1 MMTIYPACF
10 YKEKNGYTVI
20 FPDLNALATCGNT
33 LTEAMDMAIDCMAGY
48 VYDEQEEG
56 HPLPDASE
64 LNEIDPLEY
73 GKKQLPDLEF
83 QECFVNYVSV
93 DVNDYARR
101 HFEKTVKK
109 TLTIPAWLNR
119 QAIRYGIN
127 CSKVLKKALIAELKE
142 IRNN

>member
-1 MMTIYPACF
+1 MF
-10 YKEKNGYTVI
+10 R
-20 FPDLNALATCGNT
+20 
-33 LTEAMDMAIDCMAGY
+33 
-48 VYDEQEEG
+48 
-56 HPLPDASE
+56 
-64 LNEIDPLEY
+64 
-73 GKKQLPDLEF
+73 
-83 QECFVNYVSV
+83 V